1 VRDFSGF
8 SFSWQGKF
16 RSRRRHR
23 YGGRTYVKV
32 ARHFRRCVE
41 CQDISQATGRLCGD
55 GQRLAFAPWG
65 RRR

>member
-1 VRDFSGF
+1 MAHINSVRLLA
-8 SFSWQGKF
+8 QG
-16 RSRRRHR
+16 RMRRTR